1 MVEYSSKKPTKK
13 SETLEVR
20 ISFDT
25 KQTLSNHAKTEGR
38 TVSDVVRNLIDTH
51 LENLTSGTKP
61 SAFGDVTQHLKRFL
75 MQKPKTLLAS
85 LTVLA
90 ASSFL
95 FIPTASAEGFI
106 LDVKGEWVEIL
117 EKDEGVRTRRF
128 ETEVELDFGSTI
140 VMGVDGQVPSMNL
153 YGQSTGVN
161 TILIKDGVWI
171 KVKVD
176 EAQVANGEGGVMISL
191 LLIDKVNKVEKLLAA
206 PNIMAAYDET
216 ASFTSET
223 DGNTYSFK
231 FSPRNKP

>member
-1 MVEYSSKKPTKK
+1 MVEYSSKKTSKK

-25 KQTLSNHAKTEGR
+25 KQTLSDRAKLEGR

-51 LENLTSGTKP
+51 LANPSSGTEP
-61 SAFGDVTQHLKRFL
+61 SIFGDVTMRMKRLLKR
-75 MQKPKTLLAS
+75 KPKTLLAS
-85 LTVLA
+85 ITALA

-95 FIPTASAEGFI
+95 FIPTASAESFI
-106 LDVKGEWVEIL
+106 LDVQGEWVEVL
-117 EKDEGVRTRRF
+117 EKEEGVRTRRF

-153 YGQSTGVN
+153 DGQYTSVN
-161 TILIKDGVWI
+161 TILVKDGVWI

-176 EAQVANGEGGVMISL
+176 EAQVANGEEGVIISL

-206 PNIMAAYDET
+206 PNITAAYNET

-223 DGNTYSFK
+223 DGNIYSFK
-231 FSPRNKP
+231 FSPRSKS